1 MVDAIPNS
9 PYNNGKDNIGVKVAT
24 PQYILFDDAGV
35 SIENMTRLVFED
47 IGSEEIINVARN
59 DTVFG
64 ENLIYQPIVNSVS
77 LSQKYNST
85 SILSLQGTIG
95 NYFKNFTIELSN
107 KIPNVGSGPNGEFIY
122 IDDVTGDLIIDA
134 VNMESDEQIEINI
147 ITDGESY
154 RDTI

>member
-9 PYNNGKDNIGVKVAT
+9 PYNNGKDNLGVKVAT

-64 ENLIYQPIVNSVS
+64 ENLVYQPIVNSKNITLQAFLLCRAQLVDILETLQLNCPVRFQMLDQGRMVS
-77 LSQKYNST
+77 LFTST
-85 SILSLQGTIG
+85 PVL
-95 NYFKNFTIELSN
+95 
-107 KIPNVGSGPNGEFIY
+107 
-122 IDDVTGDLIIDA
+122 
-134 VNMESDEQIEINI
+134 EI
-147 ITDGESY
+147 
-154 RDTI
+154 

>member
-1 MVDAIPNS
+1 MVNAIPNS

-47 IGSEEIINVARN
+47 IGSEEIINIARN

-95 NYFKNFTIELSN
+95 SYFKNFTIELSN
-107 KIPNVGSGPNGEFIY
+107 KIPNIGSGPNGEFIY
-122 IDDVTGDLIIDA
+122 IDDITGDLIIDA

-147 ITDGESY
+147 IIDGESY